1 MSDEGIHY
9 YNEDST
15 FELEHPHLISHW
27 IKSVFSEEDCT
38 FITVNF
44 IYCSDTYLH
53 ELNMKYLQHD
63 TLTDV
68 ITFAY
73 SKAPVEGDVFISID
87 RIIENAKKFKVET
100 LTELYRVMVHGVLHL
115 IGYNDKT
122 EEEQKLMRS
131 MENKYLL
138 LLNLAPN

>member
-1 MSDEGIHY
+1 MSYEGIHY
-9 YNEDST
+9 YDEDSN
-15 FELEHPHLISHW
+15 FSLEHPQLISHW
-27 IKSVFSEEDCT
+27 IKSVFSEENCEFVT
-38 FITVNF
+38 INF

-73 SKAPVEGDVFISID
+73 SKTPVEGDIFISID
-87 RIIENAKKFKVET
+87 RITENAKTYGVDT
-100 LTELYRVMVHGVLHL
+100 LTELYRVMVHGILHL

-122 EEEQKLMRS
+122 TEEQELMRN

>member
-1 MSDEGIHY
+1 MNDEGIHY
-9 YNEDST
+9 YNEDSA
-15 FELEHPHLISHW
+15 FKLEHPQLINHW
-27 IKSVFSEEDCT
+27 IKSVFSEENCS
-38 FITVNF
+38 FITLNF
-44 IYCSDTYLH
+44 IYCSDTYLYA
-53 ELNMKYLQHD
+53 LNMTYLQHD

-73 SKAPVEGDVFISID
+73 SKSPVEGDIFISID
-87 RIIENAKKFKVET
+87 RITENAKQYGVDT

-122 EEEQKLMRS
+122 KEEQELMRS

>member
-1 MSDEGIHY
+1 MNDEGIHY
-9 YNEDST
+9 YNEDLT
-15 FELEHPHLISHW
+15 FELEHPLLINHW
-27 IKSVFSEEDCT
+27 IKSVFTEENCSFVT
-38 FITVNF
+38 LNF
-44 IYCSDTYLH
+44 IFCSDMYLH
-53 ELNMKYLQHD
+53 ELNMKYLHHD

-73 SKAPVEGDVFISID
+73 NKSPVEGDIFISID
-87 RIIENAKKFKVET
+87 RVAENAKQYRVGT
-100 LTELYRVMVHGVLHL
+100 LTELCRVMVHGVLHL

-122 EEEQKLMRS
+122 KEEQELMRS

>member
-15 FELEHPHLISHW
+15 FELEHPQLISHW
-27 IKSVFSEEDCT
+27 IKSVFSEENCA
-38 FITVNF
+38 FITINF

-73 SKAPVEGDVFISID
+73 SKTPVEGDIFISID

-122 EEEQKLMRS
+122 KEEQKLMRS

>member
-1 MSDEGIHY
+1 
-9 YNEDST
+9 
-15 FELEHPHLISHW
+15 
-27 IKSVFSEEDCT
+27 
-38 FITVNF
+38 
-44 IYCSDTYLH
+44 
-53 ELNMKYLQHD
+53 MKYLQHD

-73 SKAPVEGDVFISID
+73 SKSPVEGDIFISID
-87 RIIENAKKFKVET
+87 RITENAEQYGVDT

-122 EEEQKLMRS
+122 KEEQELMRS

>member
-1 MSDEGIHY
+1 MSYEGIHY

-15 FELEHPHLISHW
+15 FELEHPQLISHW
-27 IKSVFSEEDCT
+27 IKSVFSEENST
-38 FITVNF
+38 FVTLNF
-44 IYCSDTYLH
+44 IFCSDIYLH

-73 SKAPVEGDVFISID
+73 SKTPIEGDIFISID
-87 RIIENAKKFKVET
+87 RITENAQSYGVDK

-122 EEEQKLMRS
+122 REEQELMRN

-138 LLNLAPN
+138 LLNLTPN

>member
-15 FELEHPHLISHW
+15 LKLEHPQIISHW
-27 IKSVFSEEDCT
+27 IKSVFSEENAAFVT
-38 FITVNF
+38 INF

-73 SKAPVEGDVFISID
+73 NKTPVEGDVFISID
-87 RIIENAKKFKVET
+87 RVTENAKKFKVDI

-122 EEEQKLMRS
+122 REEQELMRN

>member
-1 MSDEGIHY
+1 MSYEGIHY

-15 FELEHPHLISHW
+15 FKLEHPQLISHW
-27 IKSVFSEEDCT
+27 IKSVFSEENCE
-38 FITVNF
+38 FLAINF

-53 ELNMKYLQHD
+53 ELNIKYLQHD

-73 SKAPVEGDVFISID
+73 SKIPVEGDIFISID
-87 RIIENAKKFKVET
+87 RITENAKVYGVDT

-122 EEEQKLMRS
+122 TEEQELMRN

>member
-1 MSDEGIHY
+1 MSYEGIHY

-15 FELEHPHLISHW
+15 FSLEHPQLISHW
-27 IKSVFSEEDCT
+27 IKSVFSEENCEFVT
-38 FITVNF
+38 INF
-44 IYCSDTYLH
+44 IFCSDTYLH
-53 ELNMKYLQHD
+53 ELNVKYLQHD

-73 SKAPVEGDVFISID
+73 SKTPVEGDIFISID
-87 RIIENAKKFKVET
+87 RITENAKIYGVDT
-100 LTELYRVMVHGVLHL
+100 LTELYRVMVHGILHL

-122 EEEQKLMRS
+122 TEEQELMRN

>member
-1 MSDEGIHY
+1 MSNQGIHY

-15 FELEHPHLISHW
+15 FKLEHPHLISHW
-27 IKSVFSEEDCT
+27 IKSVFSEENCD
-38 FITVNF
+38 FVLLNF

-73 SKAPVEGDVFISID
+73 SKTPIEGDIFISVD
-87 RIIENAKKFKVET
+87 RVTENAKNYGVDT

-115 IGYNDKT
+115 IGYNDKSK
-122 EEEQKLMRS
+122 EEQELMRN

>member
-15 FELEHPHLISHW
+15 FKLEHPQLISHW
-27 IKSVFSEEDCT
+27 IKSVFSEEDCSFVT
-38 FITVNF
+38 INF
-44 IYCSDTYLH
+44 IYCSDIYLH
-53 ELNMKYLQHD
+53 ELNMQYLQHD

-73 SKAPVEGDVFISID
+73 SKTPIEGDIFISID
-87 RIIENAKKFKVET
+87 RITENAKNYKVDI
-100 LTELYRVMVHGVLHL
+100 LTELCRVMVHGVLHL

-122 EEEQKLMRS
+122 AEEQKLMRS

>member
-9 YNEDST
+9 YNEDSN
-15 FELEHPHLISHW
+15 FKLEHPQLISHW
-27 IKSVFSEEDCT
+27 IKSVFSEENSAFVT
-38 FITVNF
+38 INF
-44 IYCSDTYLH
+44 IYCSDPYLY

-73 SKAPVEGDVFISID
+73 NKTPVEGDIFISID
-87 RIIENAKKFKVET
+87 RITENAKKYDVEI

-122 EEEQKLMRS
+122 KEEQELMRN

>member
-1 MSDEGIHY
+1 MSYEGIHY

-15 FELEHPHLISHW
+15 FSLEHPQLISHW
-27 IKSVFSEEDCT
+27 IKSVFSEENCEFVT
-38 FITVNF
+38 INF
-44 IYCSDTYLH
+44 IFCSDTYLH
-53 ELNMKYLQHD
+53 ELNIKYLQHD

-73 SKAPVEGDVFISID
+73 SKTPVEGDIFISID
-87 RIIENAKKFKVET
+87 RIIENAKIYGVDT
-100 LTELYRVMVHGVLHL
+100 LTELYRVMVHGILHL

-122 EEEQKLMRS
+122 TEEQELMRN